1 MSVSVLG
8 EEIAVVLGVLDGIP
22 VVMSIS
28 HTCCSDWLS
37 RWRDAK
43 VKVMPSACGTFGCS
57 LTVEA
62 TSTPWIASQ

>member
-22 VVMSIS
+22 VMMSIS

-43 VKVMPSACGTFGCS
+43 VKVIAFGVRDIWLQPDRRS
-57 LTVEA
+57 HVHA
-62 TSTPWIASQ
+62 MDS